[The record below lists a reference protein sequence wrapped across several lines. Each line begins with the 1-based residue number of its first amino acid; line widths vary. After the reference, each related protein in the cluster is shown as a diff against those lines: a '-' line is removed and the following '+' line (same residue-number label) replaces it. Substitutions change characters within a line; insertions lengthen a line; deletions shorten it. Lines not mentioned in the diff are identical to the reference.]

1 MSFYKNGHEQ
11 SPEWS
16 LRIEKKVRIEEEE
29 AEMKK
34 IFRLMVFRKRL
45 ESIDKI
51 MGVCPLPAHKQIHT
65 QITDQKI
72 VRGMDRLIKKQ

>member
-1 MSFYKNGHEQ
+1 MVIKNRG
-11 SPEWS
+11 
-16 LRIEKKVRIEEEE
+16 RKKVPIKEEE
-29 AEMKK
+29 AEMKET
-34 IFRLMVFRKRL
+34 FRLMVFWKRL

-72 VRGMDRLIKKQ
+72 TMDMERLMWQKNV